1 MNKILC
7 VTCLRDFYILQRQIE
22 SFRLYL
28 SENHEI
34 IYIVE
39 DIDPTKWFQLWN
51 EYEYNHSNL
60 KNKISI
66 ILANQLIPDYLR
78 TIRGWQRQQIL
89 KLYGVMA
96 QNQTCTV
103 IDSKNFLIK
112 YWDNDNRLILRDQ
125 QLVDRSKSNTYE
137 TVILPVYEKIVGIT
151 VDRINSLVTPID
163 LDPDVITEGINNW
176 PSDFSEWWRDSSL
189 TYGWQSEFYLYY
201 LWYVK
206 QNRNTLMREYRVRNV
221 WNDNFAKCMSILKKT
236 DFEKVEWVG
245 IRANITNTWDNLLK
259 EQMLEWLNYYGL
271 VGKWNLIDLGK

>member
-39 DIDPTKWFQLWN
+39 DIDPTNWLQLWN
-51 EYEYNHSNL
+51 DYEYNHSNL

-66 ILANQLIPDYLR
+66 ILSNQLIPDYLS
-78 TIRGWQRQQIL
+78 TLRGWQRQQIL
-89 KLYGVMA
+89 KLYGVLF

-103 IDSKNFLIK
+103 IDSKNFLIN
-112 YWDNDNRLILRDQ
+112 YWNNNNRLIQRGY
-125 QLVDRSKSNTYE
+125 QLIDRSRPNTYE
-137 TVILPVYEKIVGIT
+137 SVILPVYEKIVGIT
-151 VDRINSLVTPID
+151 VERINSLITPID
-163 LDPDVITEGINNW
+163 LDPDVIQEGINNW
-176 PSDFSEWWRDSSL
+176 PSNFLEWWRDSSI

-206 QNRNTLMREYRVRNV
+206 QNRNNLMREYRVKNI
-221 WNDNFAKCMSILKKT
+221 WNDNFAQCISILNEA
-236 DFEKVEWVG
+236 DNHKVEWVG
-245 IRANITNTWDNLLK
+245 IRASIASMWDDSLK
-259 EQMLEWLNYYGL
+259 EQMLLWLNQYGL
-271 VGKWNLIDLGK
+271 VGKWNLIDLGR